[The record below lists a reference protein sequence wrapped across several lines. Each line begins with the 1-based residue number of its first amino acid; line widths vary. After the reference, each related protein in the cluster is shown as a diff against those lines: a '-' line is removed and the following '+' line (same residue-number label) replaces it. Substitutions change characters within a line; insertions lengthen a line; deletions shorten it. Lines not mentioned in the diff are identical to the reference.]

1 MIVQTGELPGARVA
15 FTTRW
20 GGVSSGP
27 YASLNLGG
35 AVGDDPAAVSEN
47 RELVAKA
54 LGFAAADVVWMNQ
67 VHGADG
73 AIVTERQPAGHAPSV
88 DAVVTDR
95 PDLVLAVLTADCTP
109 LLLVDPVAR
118 VVGAA
123 HVGRP
128 GLAAHVTGTVLR
140 LMRERGAHPERV
152 SALIGPGVCGRC
164 YEVPADLRAA
174 VAEDTPAAYAETSWG
189 TPSLD
194 IPAGVRSQL
203 AELGVTEVAEL
214 GVCTVESK
222 DHFSY
227 RRERT
232 TGRLGSYIR
241 LGDGS

>member
-1 MIVQTGELPGARVA
+1 
-15 FTTRW
+15 
-20 GGVSSGP
+20 
-27 YASLNLGG
+27 
-35 AVGDDPAAVSEN
+35 
-47 RELVAKA
+47 
-54 LGFAAADVVWMNQ
+54 
-67 VHGADG
+67 
-73 AIVTERQPAGHAPSV
+73 
-88 DAVVTDR
+88 
-95 PDLVLAVLTADCTP
+95 
-109 LLLVDPVAR
+109 
-118 VVGAA
+118 
-123 HVGRP
+123 
-128 GLAAHVTGTVLR
+128 
-140 LMRERGAHPERV
+140 MRERGAHPERV

-241 LGDGS
+241 LGDGP